1 MTTSFDLNALISSPV
16 ATQNSI
22 TQIPCNNLIPY
33 HKHRFALYSGE
44 RLDDMVESIKQN
56 GVLTPLVV
64 QPINNGK
71 YEILIGHNRW
81 NAAMLADLP
90 SVPAIIK
97 TDLTEEEAETYVNE
111 SNVIQRGFDNLLISE
126 QASVIADRYNKLF
139 DQGKRNDILREL
151 QIIENPNI
159 ALLDEKSVGGNS
171 REKVGAEYGLSRNS
185 VARLIRIDTLQDDL
199 KNLVDNGEM
208 SIRAAVDI
216 SYLPE
221 TTQDVI
227 AMRCTGCHDKV
238 DMKKAKLL
246 RNIYKEKGA
255 IEQPLLIRILSGEY
269 EKDEKRTKPK
279 TFKLRYDTFSK
290 YFNDDTDNAEVTEVV
305 EKALEM
311 YFENN

>member
-1 MTTSFDLNALISSPV
+1 M
-16 ATQNSI
+16 QNE
-22 TQIPCNNLIPY
+22 
-33 HKHRFALYSGE
+33 K
-44 RLDDMVESIKQN
+44 
-56 GVLTPLVV
+56 
-64 QPINNGK
+64 
-71 YEILIGHNRW
+71 
-81 NAAMLADLP
+81 
-90 SVPAIIK
+90 PA
-97 TDLTEEEAETYVNE
+97 
-111 SNVIQRGFDNLLISE
+111 
-126 QASVIADRYNKLF
+126 
-139 DQGKRNDILREL
+139 
-151 QIIENPNI
+151 
-159 ALLDEKSVGGNS
+159 GGNS

-185 VARLIRIDTLQDDL
+185 VARLIRINTLHDDL
-199 KNLVDNGEM
+199 KSLIDNGEL

-216 SYLPE
+216 SYLPDR
-221 TTQDVI
+221 TQDVI
-227 AMRCTGCHDKV
+227 AMRCTGFGDKV